1 MKRLLLLAAGFA
13 YMVLLIEAIRA
24 AVAWWRGDLAQPGWD
39 DIVLLGL
46 LPVLAVGLVAP
57 HFALSAATAR
67 NASSH
72 PSTAT
77 PAVAESPH
85 REPSP
90 SDFREP

>member
-39 DIVLLGL
+39 DIALLACCLSCCGCGGATFR
-46 LPVLAVGLVAP
+46 P
-57 HFALSAATAR
+57 SAATAR
-67 NASSH
+67 NAFNR
-72 PSTAT
+72 PSTET
-77 PAVAESPH
+77 PAVAEPPR

-90 SDFREP
+90 PGFRES